1 MNITLQPTP
10 LTKKLARLVGGDFYL
25 VGGYVR
31 NSLLGKKC
39 ADEDLCSALTLTNL
53 EKKLEGSEF
62 SLKSKN
68 KALGTCK
75 IICGEKS
82 FDYATFRR
90 ETYAK
95 GHCPQSVEF
104 VKDLHEDALRRD
116 FTINSIYYN
125 INKDEIKDPFDGFS
139 DLKNKKIRAINENVL
154 KDDGLRI
161 LRMIRL
167 AGEYNFSID
176 KQTLLAAEKNISNI
190 KDLSKTKV
198 AEELAKLFAKT
209 SNKGAVKAIK
219 LYNKLGVWKQI
230 DCGFSYV
237 KPNMIAKC
245 EDKALGFA
253 IDVVDSVQPASV
265 SYFLYNILSNAG
277 FTKKRFAT
285 FINVVS
291 GYYDALNHLKNKQ
304 YFFKYFD
311 NFPEIY
317 KLLLKKSKI
326 LAQKYNFFYRY
337 IISHKLVIKT
347 SDLKITA
354 KDLKK
359 HFPSMPEKMYDSV
372 LLEVLSDVFD
382 GKCQNEQ
389 ADLLKDIGKKHF
401 HKF

>member
-39 ADEDLCSALTLTNL
+39 ADEDLCSALTLTIL

-75 IICGEKS
+75 IVCGEKS

-104 VKDLHEDALRRD
+104 VKDLQEDALRRD

>member
-1 MNITLQPTP
+1 M
-10 LTKKLARLVGGDFYL
+10 

-39 ADEDLCSALTLTNL
+39 ADEDLCSALTLTIL

-75 IICGEKS
+75 IVCGEKS

-219 LYNKLGVWKQI
+219 LYNKLGVWKQV

>member
-1 MNITLQPTP
+1 M
-10 LTKKLARLVGGDFYL
+10 

-75 IICGEKS
+75 IVCGEKS

-116 FTINSIYYN
+116 FTVNSIYYN

>member
-1 MNITLQPTP
+1 M
-10 LTKKLARLVGGDFYL
+10 

-39 ADEDLCSALTLTNL
+39 ADEDLCSALTLTIL

-75 IICGEKS
+75 IVCGEKS

>member
-75 IICGEKS
+75 IVCGEKS

-116 FTINSIYYN
+116 FTVNSIYYN

>member
-39 ADEDLCSALTLTNL
+39 ADEDLCSALTLTIL

-75 IICGEKS
+75 IVCGEKS